1 MEAKKKILVVDDEP
15 SVTFTISAFL
25 KRVGPDYDMI
35 RAFDKTKALSLIESE
50 HPQVVLL
57 DIDLAGIN
65 SGLEVLQ
72 TINDKYKDIK
82 AIVITG
88 HAKDHREKIE
98 EIGCFAFFEK
108 PADLRKLS
116 NKIKDALGIEKL
128 IEDVELGVLKAK
140 PKAKLLFIEP
150 NIYIYAYLCSIF
162 DNKEMLNGADY
173 TVKVIDDIDLV
184 LTVLMEYQPDIV
196 LIADYFMQDDQ
207 VLSLIDLILK
217 DIKIKPDSI
226 IVHGLFERNDIF
238 EVQLKKKGVRHC
250 VQNVMDHDQLMK
262 MNRRLAD
269 TVAQECIE
277 RKLVKK

>member
-35 RAFDKTKALSLIESE
+35 RAFDKDKALSIIESE
-50 HPQVVLL
+50 RPQVILL

-65 SGLEVLQ
+65 AGLELLEI
-72 TINDKYKDIK
+72 INTKYKDIK
-82 AIVITG
+82 PIVITG
-88 HAKDHREKIE
+88 HAKDYRSQIE
-98 EIGCFAFFEK
+98 EIGCFAYFEK
-108 PADLRKLS
+108 PADLRMLS
-116 NKIKDALGIEKL
+116 NKIKEAFGIKQI
-128 IEDVELGVLKAK
+128 IEDLEIGVLKAK

-150 NIYIYAYLCSIF
+150 NIHIYAYLCSIF

-173 TVKVIDDIDLV
+173 IVKVIDDIDLV

-196 LIADYFMQDDQ
+196 LIGDYFMHDGQI
-207 VLSLIDLILK
+207 LSLIDLILQ

-238 EVQLKKKGVRHC
+238 EVQLKKKGIKHC
-250 VQNVMDHDQLMK
+250 IQNVMDQDQLIK
-262 MNRRLAD
+262 MNRKLANA
-269 TVAQECIE
+269 VARECIE
-277 RKLVKK
+277 RGLVKK